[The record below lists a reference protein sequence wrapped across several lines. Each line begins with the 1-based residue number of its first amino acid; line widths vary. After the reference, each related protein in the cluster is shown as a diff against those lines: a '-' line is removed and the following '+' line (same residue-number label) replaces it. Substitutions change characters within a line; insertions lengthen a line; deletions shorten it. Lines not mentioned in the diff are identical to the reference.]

1 MKDYYQAKGIW
12 RIDDNVFKQ
21 TFYFIRQYP
30 KWQEMTDIS
39 SNTSKLIKDVEKT
52 AVIAADAETNIE
64 VVNKAMV
71 NYVPAEFQ
79 NAVFANIVDGL
90 NYNDIEAK
98 FGVIQEDIKEYRAR
112 LIWAVASEMG
122 WIYTT

>member
-1 MKDYYQAKGIW
+1 MKDYYQSKGIW
-12 RIDDNVFKQ
+12 RIDDNIFKQ
-21 TFYFIRQYP
+21 TYYFIRQYP

-39 SNTSKLIKDVEKT
+39 SSTNKLLKEVEKT

-64 VVNKAMV
+64 VVNKAMS
-71 NYVPAEFQ
+71 NYVPVEFQ
-79 NAVFANIVDGL
+79 KAVFAHIVDGL
-90 NYNDIEAK
+90 NYNEIEAK
-98 FGVIQEDIKEYRAR
+98 FDVSQEDLKEYRAR

>member
-1 MKDYYQAKGIW
+1 MKDYYQSKGIW

-39 SNTSKLIKDVEKT
+39 SSTNKLLKEVEKT

-64 VVNKAMV
+64 VVNKAMS
-71 NYVPAEFQ
+71 NYVPKEFRE
-79 NAVFANIVDGL
+79 AVFAHIVDGL
-90 NYNDIEAK
+90 NYNEIEAK
-98 FGVIQEDIKEYRAR
+98 FDVSQEDLKEYRAR

>member
-12 RIDDNVFKQ
+12 RMDDNVFKQ

-39 SNTSKLIKDVEKT
+39 NNTSKLIKDVEKT

-79 NAVFANIVDGL
+79 NAVFAHIVDGL

-98 FGVIQEDIKEYRAR
+98 FGVTQEDIKEYRAR